1 METKKFTQFGTFTV
15 IIMSVLLIVFAILLI
30 NHGFSAE
37 SETYLYAIL
46 VFTSLTCLLL
56 FYKLTIIVDNEAISF
71 KLGIGLLGKSYEISE
86 IKSCRPVKNLWIYG
100 VGIHKLPNGWLYNV
114 SGLKAI
120 ELRFKDSTRVVRI
133 GTDNPDEIA
142 GVITDLIG
150 AESESGND
158 TPEYKIQSQTKL
170 SIIVLIIVIVVAFG
184 NLYYDF
190 LPTKINMKETQFE
203 IKGAYGFSIN
213 YSDISAIDTISQ
225 MPNIETRT
233 NGFAS
238 GKVCK
243 GYFRLT
249 NIGSASLFID
259 FGVSPFV
266 QLVLKNGRVIFLNI
280 KDRQSTIE
288 TFEKIKSK
296 SKSKLN

>member
-15 IIMSVLLIVFAILLI
+15 IIMSILLIVFAVLLLA
-30 NHGFSAE
+30 HGFLPDQ
-37 SETYLYAIL
+37 ETYLNVFL
-46 VFTSLTCLLL
+46 VLTAMACLII
-56 FYKLTIIVDNEAISF
+56 FYKMTITIDNESISF
-71 KLGIGLLGKSYEISE
+71 KLGIGIVGKSYKIADIE
-86 IKSCRPVKNLWIYG
+86 SCDPVKNSFIYG
-100 VGIHKLPNGWLYNV
+100 WGIHKIPKGWLYNV

-150 AESESGND
+150 AESESGNY

-170 SIIVLIIVIVVAFG
+170 AIIVLIIAAVFIFG
-184 NLYYDF
+184 SNYYDS

-203 IKGAYGFSIN
+203 INDTYGFSIN

-225 MPNIETRT
+225 MPHIETRT
-233 NGFAS
+233 NGLAL

-249 NIGSASLFID
+249 DVGSACLFIN

-266 QLVLKNGRVIFLNI
+266 RLVQKNGSAIFFNL
-280 KDRQSTIE
+280 KDHQSTIE
-288 TFEKIKSK
+288 TFDKIKSK
-296 SKSKLN
+296 SKLN

>member
-203 IKGAYGFSIN
+203 INGAYGFSIN